1 MRKRINWL
9 NVLLGFYILF
19 ALWKVVGHGR
29 PFLATVLYYYAQ
41 DLQRAAR
48 FFGEA
53 GLGAEFLYHEAMQ
66 RYTLAS

>member
-1 MRKRINWL
+1 MKKTLDLIIWAY
-9 NVLLGFYILF
+9 VIFV
-19 ALWKVVGHGR
+19 LWKIVGKGK
-29 PFLATVLYYYAQ
+29 PLMATLWYYYAQ

-53 GLGAEFLYHEAMQ
+53 GLGAEMLYHESMR